1 MNTQFKNVRYAI
13 DRIDSLFTRLRTE
26 EYDTFTADEQA
37 IIMNPMGYLATM
49 FQMDDELWGED
60 LMYSLA
66 TLYKPS
72 LIMGKEITIKT
83 NLRSS

>member
-49 FQMDDELWGED
+49 FQMDGPWGED

-72 LIMGKEITIKT
+72 LIIKT
-83 NLRSS
+83 SVTP